1 VITLDI
7 KTILDA
13 MFNLG
18 RMYEMARTF
27 ISTNDNEM
35 QNVDKSVS
43 ALKLLAQKELEL
55 GGKYHE

>member
-1 VITLDI
+1 MDV

-27 ISTNDNEM
+27 ISANDKELQGVN
-35 QNVDKSVS
+35 DSVS
-43 ALKLLAQKELEL
+43 ALKLLAQNELEL
-55 GGKYHE
+55 GGKS

>member
-1 VITLDI
+1 
-7 KTILDA
+7 